1 MLKSIFTKE
10 WLKTRMAVVLIFVVS
25 MALCAY
31 LLVDAHRLIVIN
43 GLMPVWDTLLSRDTL
58 LLEPL
63 EFLPLIAGILL
74 AVTQMLPEMQ
84 QKRIKLT
91 LHLPI
96 ANWKAIGAMLLY
108 GIVIML
114 ALLLLNLGTC
124 FIALACWLPAEMLR
138 HIFLTVLVW
147 YIAGIQ
153 AYIFAVWIVLEPTWR
168 MRIPELLFAAACL
181 WMFFVSIM
189 PETYNTFLPILA
201 LFTILFLPLPMLS
214 IARFKQGKGL

>member
-74 AVTQMLPEMQ
+74 AV
-84 QKRIKLT
+84 R
-91 LHLPI
+91 
-96 ANWKAIGAMLLY
+96 
-108 GIVIML
+108 
-114 ALLLLNLGTC
+114 
-124 FIALACWLPAEMLR
+124 
-138 HIFLTVLVW
+138 
-147 YIAGIQ
+147 
-153 AYIFAVWIVLEPTWR
+153 
-168 MRIPELLFAAACL
+168 
-181 WMFFVSIM
+181 
-189 PETYNTFLPILA
+189 
-201 LFTILFLPLPMLS
+201 
-214 IARFKQGKGL
+214 